1 MSLILVWMQPRPDT
15 STFEDTKALSCC
27 HSWVSLVLLD
37 KSPNAVMCLRKRGGR
52 EGRTLTVFQSLP
64 VLFLSSSFVVV
75 VVIIFSNK
83 NCFVDGLHLSLLSL

>member
-1 MSLILVWMQPRPDT
+1 MP
-15 STFEDTKALSCC
+15 EEK
-27 HSWVSLVLLD
+27 
-37 KSPNAVMCLRKRGGR
+37 GGR

-75 VVIIFSNK
+75 VIIFSNK

>member
-1 MSLILVWMQPRPDT
+1 MP
-15 STFEDTKALSCC
+15 EEK
-27 HSWVSLVLLD
+27 
-37 KSPNAVMCLRKRGGR
+37 GGR